1 MRLFLSPKSREK
13 DDLSQFASAIARTI
27 PTNKNSLQ

>member
-1 MRLFLSPKSREK
+1 MKQPQQLPGLDE